1 MKRLV
6 LLPAILSILAAAPSR
21 ALAAEV
27 AVVVAGKPQG
37 GAEFYQAGGRPHL
50 DAKRV
55 GALYGGQVYWYPV
68 SGRVQLSL
76 RGRALQLVVGSNKA
90 SDGERE
96 LKLSSPVIVRASR
109 AFVPLSLLTGADFA
123 AWSGH
128 QTRYDERTKT
138 LIVEKTGTVGAPS
151 AFSYKGRT
159 RISLALSPGASYRAS
174 ARGTGGV
181 ELVVD
186 YGVAEGDEKISLDDG
201 VVKSYELKQEAKL
214 VRMSVRFA
222 ETGQRWKAFEL
233 SEPRRAVIDVY
244 GPGETVPQEEP
255 PAVAVAAPAVPKAL
269 PPAMPPAAAFSAPKA
284 APPVRA
290 EAPKR
295 KRLIVIDPGHGGK
308 DPGASSPRGTREKD
322 VNLAAALELARVLR
336 ERGDFDVLLT
346 REEDVFVPLSERS
359 ELANS
364 KNADLFVSLHCN
376 AARGKGEHGF
386 EVYSVSETATD
397 PAAEALA
404 AKENAVLELEGKD
417 PQDEMAKMILLAMT
431 KTEMLNESAALSALS
446 AKAIGKRVDLAARGA
461 KQAAFYVL
469 RGTHAPAILVEM
481 AFVSNPKDEAKLTS
495 RRFRRAMA
503 EGVAAGIADYA
514 KRQGWL
520 E

>member
-1 MKRLV
+1 MRKLV
-6 LLPAILSILAAAPSR
+6 LLTAALSILLAAPFR
-21 ALAAEV
+21 ARAEEI
-27 AVVVAGKPQG
+27 AVVVSGKPQAA
-37 GAEFYQAGGRPHL
+37 AEAYRAGGKSYL

-76 RGRALQLVVGSNKA
+76 RGRALQLVVGSDRAKA
-90 SDGERE
+90 GDRE
-96 LKLSSPVIVRASR
+96 LKLDDAVIVRASR
-109 AFVPLSLLTGADFA
+109 AFVPLSFLTGAEFA

-138 LIVEKTGTVGAPS
+138 LVVEKTGTVGAPS
-151 AFSYKGRT
+151 AFSYKTHT
-159 RISLALSPGASYRAS
+159 RISLALAPGASYRAS
-174 ARGTGGV
+174 ARGTGGA
-181 ELVVD
+181 ELVVE
-186 YGVAEGDEKISLDDG
+186 YGVAEGDERVTLDDG
-201 VVKSYELKQEAKL
+201 IVESYSLKQEPKL
-214 VRMSVRFA
+214 VRLSVRFA
-222 ETGQRWKAFEL
+222 DTGLRWRSAEL
-233 SEPRRAVIDVY
+233 SDPRRAVIDVY
-244 GPGETVPQEEP
+244 APGAPVPPDGAPADEAAAAPP
-255 PAVAVAAPAVPKAL
+255 PAAKAPAVAAPPAKA
-269 PPAMPPAAAFSAPKA
+269 PAS
-284 APPVRA
+284 VRA

-295 KRLIVIDPGHGGK
+295 RRLVVIDPGHGGK
-308 DPGASSPRGTREKD
+308 DPGAIGLRGTREKD

-346 REEDVFVPLSERS
+346 REEDVFLPLSDRS
-359 ELANS
+359 EFANS
-364 KNADLFVSLHCN
+364 RNADLFVSLHCN
-376 AARGKGEHGF
+376 AAGSKHEHGF

-404 AKENAVLELEGKD
+404 ASENAVLELEGKN

-431 KTEMLNESAALSALS
+431 KTEMINESSAFSALS
-446 AKAIGKRVDLAARGA
+446 AKAIAKRVDVAARGA

-481 AFVSNPKDEAKLTS
+481 AFVSHAKDEAKLTS
-495 RRFRRAMA
+495 RRFRRTMA

-514 KRQGWL
+514 RRQGWL